1 MYQIHITVIIAVPW
15 QNVHWLTG
23 RLIFVIDAPA
33 EVLAAAAQ
41 GHSHDVEKGPEK
53 SSKSKKGVNE
63 WKRQKDLN
71 KCNCKCDW
79 HVELCS
85 ILVTMFTRYCA
96 TVSYSITASQHHH
109 VSASESHVLSNKF
122 HANVAVSLPRRQPR
136 PRRAQQPVLNVCSQW
151 ARKSKNTFE
160 N

>member
-1 MYQIHITVIIAVPW
+1 MYHIHITVIIAVPW

-23 RLIFVIDAPA
+23 RLIFVIDAPV

-53 SSKSKKGVNE
+53 SSKSKKE

-85 ILVTMFTRYCA
+85 ILVTIFTRYCA
-96 TVSYSITASQHHH
+96 TVSYSITASPCITL
-109 VSASESHVLSNKF
+109 VSHLFYPTSSTGMSRCLCLGGSQDLEGLS
-122 HANVAVSLPRRQPR
+122 SL
-136 PRRAQQPVLNVCSQW
+136 CSTCAHSGQENW
-151 ARKSKNTFE
+151 KTHLKIRKS
-160 N
+160 